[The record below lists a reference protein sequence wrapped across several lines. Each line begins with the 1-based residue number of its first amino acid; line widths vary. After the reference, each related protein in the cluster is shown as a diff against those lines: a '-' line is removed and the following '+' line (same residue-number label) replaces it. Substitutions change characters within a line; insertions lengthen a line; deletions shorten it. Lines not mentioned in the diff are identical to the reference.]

1 MFWLNMKNNQNI
13 SLLFWHRKSKQDK
26 NGYAPIIC
34 RISIKGVPKA
44 EISTGKK
51 AHFDEWDLENQKAK
65 GKDKETKEI
74 NFKISELTVDLNRH
88 FILLQGRYEK
98 ITALMLKNVYLGK
111 PAKQL
116 KVVNKNEKLIEK
128 KSSIPTLLQTVDTH
142 ITNFEKMVEKGLRSK
157 ETLKQWNSTRTKL
170 QEFLPF
176 RYGAFDMNLD
186 KITYPFA
193 FDFYLYLTTEQKKV
207 IRDAA
212 AKNHIKK
219 TKGILNFAER
229 SQWINKNP
237 LLQFKCG
244 TEENEI
250 EPLEIV
256 QVEKIWRK
264 KIPIRRLAE
273 VRDAFIFQCF
283 TGFAFQDVYALTPG
297 NITMVGIA
305 RERWLIK
312 NRGKTGIIEMVPIMP
327 IVEEILL
334 RYENH
339 LCRTEHGRLIPV
351 NSNYRYNCYLKELAT
366 ICGINRDLN
375 THLARHTF
383 ADIMLNIL
391 EFSLAEVSRML
402 GHKTIRTTQRYA
414 RVRKQLISKTYA
426 NRKEVLF
433 TKDGQLRRIGLS
445 IL

>member
-1 MFWLNMKNNQNI
+1 MKNNQNI
-13 SLLFWHRKSKQDK
+13 SLLFWHRKSKQNK

-34 RISIKGVPKA
+34 RISIKGGPKA
-44 EISTGKK
+44 EIAIGKK
-51 AHFDEWDLENQKAK
+51 AHFDEWDLDNKKAK

-74 NFKISELTVDLNRH
+74 NLKISELTVDLNRY
-88 FILLQGRYEK
+88 FIFLQGRYEK

-111 PAKQL
+111 PAKQQ
-116 KVVNKNEKLIEK
+116 KVVNKSEKLIEK
-128 KSSIPTLLQTVDTH
+128 KSSIPTFLQTVDIH
-142 ITNFEKMVEKGLRSK
+142 ITNFEKMVEKGLRSS

-170 QEFLPF
+170 QEFLPY

-186 KITYPFA
+186 KIKYSFA
-193 FDFYLYLTTEQKKV
+193 LDFYLYLITEQKKV

-229 SQWINKNP
+229 NNWINKNP

-244 TEENEI
+244 TEEKEI
-250 EPLEIV
+250 EPLEIIE
-256 QVEKIWRK
+256 VEKIWRK
-264 KIPIRRLAE
+264 KISIRRLAE

-283 TGFAFQDVYALTPG
+283 TGFAFQDVYALTPE
-297 NITMVGIA
+297 NIVVVGM
-305 RERWLIK
+305 RKERWLIK
-312 NRGKTGIIEMVPIMP
+312 GRGKTGVIEMVPIMP
-327 IVEEILL
+327 IIEEILS

-339 LCRTEHGRLIPV
+339 LCRTEHGRLIPI

-366 ICGINRDLN
+366 ICDINRDLN

-414 RVRKQLISKTYA
+414 RARKQLISKTYA
-426 NRKEVLF
+426 NRRKVLF
-433 TKDGQLRRIGLS
+433 TKCGQLRRISLS
-445 IL
+445 